1 MYLKT
6 LFLYELHLLA
16 IFEISNK
23 NVLIFPCLRWPVFT
37 SADRFSVKCMKTRG
51 PVVLTQG

>member
-23 NVLIFPCLRWPVFT
+23 NVLIFPATLACIH
-37 SADRFSVKCMKTRG
+37 RFSVKCMKTRG